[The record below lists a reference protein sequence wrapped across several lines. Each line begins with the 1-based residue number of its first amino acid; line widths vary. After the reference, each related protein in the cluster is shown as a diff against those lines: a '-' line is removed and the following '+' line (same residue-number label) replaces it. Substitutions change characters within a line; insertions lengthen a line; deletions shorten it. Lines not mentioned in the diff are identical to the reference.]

1 MEKKFVNN
9 VADGVKHVIMMLLL
23 VLLAQMAVIDN
34 MKIAHVLQ
42 DFTMLAMKN
51 ALNVQNFAPLVK
63 VNSIIVLVVQQIL
76 IEKDNIVN
84 AQMDFMMLVSN

>member
-9 VADGVKHVIMMLLL
+9 VVDGVKHVIMMLLL